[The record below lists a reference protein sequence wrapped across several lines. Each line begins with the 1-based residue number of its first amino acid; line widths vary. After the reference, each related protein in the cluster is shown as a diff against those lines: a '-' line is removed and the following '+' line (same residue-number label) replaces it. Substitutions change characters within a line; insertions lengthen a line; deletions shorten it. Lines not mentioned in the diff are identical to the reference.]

1 LVNNTIYFQVRA
13 FSGWP
18 GTRAK
23 IQVANKNNG
32 FDLLDIKVISTR
44 VCHEDLSSSD
54 KEEILFSRDALQIP
68 CAGNSWLEV
77 SNQVWIAHDYNF
89 FILFDIFLVTHFSY
103 WVLSFTRVKVT
114 ELQLPGKKVMRARD
128 FWNGLRGQKLKKQSQ
143 HEILVWCQ
151 DDILFICIFA
161 VHALQHRNYLFF
173 ANFVVQ
179 NYCKD
184 TAQCFL
190 SMNFFLVNFKYIYIY
205 IYIYE

>member
-161 VHALQHRNYLFF
+161 VHALQHRNYLFLPILL
-173 ANFVVQ
+173 
-179 NYCKD
+179 CKII
-184 TAQCFL
+184 ARILLNAFYQWI
-190 SMNFFLVNFKYIYIY
+190 FFLLISNIYIY
-205 IYIYE
+205 IYIYA